1 MTHVH
6 RNLAAPVLAL
16 SVCLTTVGLLR
27 AEEAAPA
34 ADNPTKAKLQQ
45 AVDAVVAAAE
55 TSINDAKSDQEAKD
69 KAQQTLD
76 ALRAI
81 GQLGDFSTDA
91 QADKLM
97 ESLRAGA
104 RPAVVDAI
112 VMLQL
117 SGKLRSWAQLSEA
130 ERTAAVNG
138 FVDHVKKSK
147 FTAEHATM
155 LSRMSSQLEYA
166 DQGKLAAETINAL
179 LPQIQGSDDEK
190 IKKMATRL
198 EGIARRLDLVGKP
211 IELEGKLL
219 DGTTFDWNAYRGK
232 VVLIDFHASWCGPC
246 RAEVPNVLKNF
257 KAYHDKGFEVVGI
270 NMDTDPKLAHKY
282 IDETGANFPT
292 IYSDDPKAQGWEA
305 PLAVKYGVNAIPR
318 VMLIDKDGNVV
329 SISARGPK
337 LAKLL
342 EGLLG
347 PPAPG
352 SEPADEGEKT
362 SSTEKK
368 PGAAE
373 REAALRK
380 ILVERIKQ
388 AKVAKAAE
396 ADGK

>member
-1 MTHVH
+1 MTIVH
-6 RNLAAPVLAL
+6 RNFAAPVLAL
-16 SVCLTTVGLLR
+16 SACLTMVNLLR

-34 ADNPTKAKLQQ
+34 ADNPIKAQLQQ
-45 AVDAVVAAAE
+45 AVDAVVAAAK
-55 TSINDAKSDQEAKD
+55 TSINDAKSDQQAKE
-69 KAQQTLD
+69 KAQQTFD

-97 ESLRAGA
+97 EDLRASA

-112 VMLQL
+112 VVMQL
-117 SGKLRSWAQLSEA
+117 TSKLRAWPQLSED
-130 ERTAAVNG
+130 ERTSAVNG
-138 FVDHVKKSK
+138 FVDHVKKTK
-147 FTAEHATM
+147 FTAEHASL

-166 DQGKLAAETINAL
+166 DQGKLAADTINAL

-198 EGIARRLDLVGKP
+198 EGIARRLDLIGKP

-219 DGTTFDWNAYRGK
+219 DGATFDWNSYRGK

-246 RAEVPNVLKNF
+246 RAEVPNVLKNY
-257 KAYHDKGFEVVGI
+257 KAYHDKGFEVVGV
-270 NMDTDPKLAHKY
+270 NMDTDPKLAQKY
-282 IDETGANFPT
+282 IDDTGAKFPT

-318 VMLIDKDGNVV
+318 VILVDKDGNVV
-329 SISARGPK
+329 SISARGAK

-352 SEPADEGEKT
+352 SETADEGEKT
-362 SSTEKK
+362 SSTDK
-368 PGAAE
+368 PGADS
-373 REAALRK
+373 REAALRAV
-380 ILVERIKQ
+380 LLERIKE
-388 AKVAKAAE
+388 ARAAKAAQAE
-396 ADGK
+396 GK

>member
-6 RNLAAPVLAL
+6 RSCAAPLLAL
-16 SVCLTTVGLLR
+16 SVCLMMVPALR

-34 ADNPTKAKLQQ
+34 ADNPVKAQLQQ
-45 AVDAVVAAAE
+45 AVEAVVAAAK
-55 TSINDAKSDQEAKD
+55 TSITEAKSDEQAKT
-69 KAQQTLD
+69 KAQQTFS

-81 GQLGDFSTDA
+81 GQLGDFSTEA

-97 ESLRAGA
+97 DELRASG

-112 VMLQL
+112 VMMQL
-117 SGKLRSWAQLSEA
+117 TNKLGSWPTLSESD
-130 ERTAAVNG
+130 RLAAVNS
-138 FVDHVKKSK
+138 FVDHVKKSR

-166 DQGKLAAETINAL
+166 DQGKLAADTINAL

-219 DGTTFDWNAYRGK
+219 DGQVFDWNSYRGK

-246 RAEVPNVLKNF
+246 RMEVPNVLKNY
-257 KAYHDKGFEVVGI
+257 KAYHDKGFEVVGV
-270 NMDTDPKLAHKY
+270 NMDTDPKLAQKY
-282 IDETGANFPT
+282 IDDTGAKFPT
-292 IYSDDPKAQGWEA
+292 IYSEDPKAQGWEA

-318 VMLIDKDGNVV
+318 VILVDKDGNVV
-329 SISARGPK
+329 STNARGPK

-342 EGLLG
+342 EQLLG
-347 PPAPG
+347 PPAAG
-352 SEPADEGEKT
+352 SESGDEGEKT
-362 SSTEKK
+362 SSSDKT
-368 PGAAE
+368 PSD
-373 REAALRK
+373 REAALRAVM
-380 ILVERIKQ
+380 LQRIKEARAQ
-388 AKVAKAAE
+388 AETK
-396 ADGK
+396 